1 MDNPRIN
8 TEGIQTN
15 KKHSTVTK
23 KMSNVDLAEKR
34 EGMGST
40 NVFANGNQVL
50 FLAMF
55 FIVTSLKVCL

>member
-15 KKHSTVTK
+15 KKHNTVTK

-34 EGMGST
+34 EGMG
-40 NVFANGNQVL
+40 VNQCVRER
-50 FLAMF
+50 
-55 FIVTSLKVCL
+55 